1 MSRAFRLAGLL
12 RLRHLQE
19 EQAAAGL
26 ARANAVVQAAQDK
39 QVAEMGM
46 LVQATFPAHTNTI
59 GWDAAVATRAALAGI
74 LGETAVAVDVAARR
88 AEIATGEWQAARSR
102 VATLEKLEDR
112 HVTQVRRDED
122 HAEQLVLDEAASRL
136 HTLEDR

>member
-1 MSRAFRLAGLL
+1 MSRVFRLTGLL

-26 ARANAVVQAAQDK
+26 ALANAAVRAAQDR
-39 QVAEMGM
+39 QSEAEGM
-46 LVQATFPAHTNTI
+46 LVMASFPAHANTI
-59 GWDAAVATRAALAGI
+59 GWDAAVATRASLAGL
-74 LGETAVAVDVAARR
+74 LGEAAVAVDVAARR
-88 AEIATGEWQAARSR
+88 AEIATLDWSAARSR

-112 HVTQVRRDED
+112 HVTQVRQDED

-136 HTLEDR
+136 HTKEDR